1 MAILTGFNTADTL
14 VGGGGDDFI
23 FGLGG
28 NDTLIGNGGA
38 DVIFGGNDDDTID
51 GGGGSDTLFGDS
63 GNDTISGGNGNDTLD
78 GGDGNDVLDGGRGVD
93 TMNGGSGAD
102 IYDYVDFF
110 DTGFRI
116 DTITDNWEYGSDNGG
131 NRIHIDK
138 DFQHNTFF
146 TEVGRDVL
154 ITVNGSGAF
163 FGILVQDDNNANLS
177 AVDVMRAVVYTN
189 QDPSA

>member
-1 MAILTGFNTADTL
+1 MLDGGRGNDSLDGGAGNDRLEGGAGRDTL
-14 VGGGGDDFI
+14 
-23 FGLGG
+23 
-28 NDTLIGNGGA
+28 
-38 DVIFGGNDDDTID
+38 D
-51 GGGGSDTLFGDS
+51 GGS
-63 GNDTISGGNGNDTLD
+63 GNDVLEGGNGRDTLN

-93 TMNGGSGAD
+93 SMNGGAGAD

-163 FGILVQDDNNANLS
+163 FGIRVHDDNNANLS
-177 AVDVMRAVVYTN
+177 ATDVMKAVVFTN